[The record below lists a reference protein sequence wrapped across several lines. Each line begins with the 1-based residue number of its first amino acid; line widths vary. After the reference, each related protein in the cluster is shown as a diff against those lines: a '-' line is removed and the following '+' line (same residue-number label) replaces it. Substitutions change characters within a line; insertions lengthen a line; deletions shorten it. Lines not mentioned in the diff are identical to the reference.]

1 MLAPTRLHACRAPRP
16 PGAAGCRALGVDP
29 SGGRSP
35 WGVAL
40 LEREGPGSW
49 RLALALEA
57 PPGEALGLV
66 ARLAGGACACGVDAP
81 LSPQPPGGL
90 RPCERAAVRLGA
102 RLLPGW
108 GGMAALARAG
118 IAVAALCS
126 EAGAVPV
133 ETHPA
138 SAARLSGLPGRLGGH
153 AWEAVAAAV
162 AAAAWLE
169 GSSLEAEAGGCCLSL
184 PLPGGWRT
192 QLLAN
197 PYTSR
202 SVAASSRTRK
212 ASP

>member
-1 MLAPTRLHACRAPRP
+1 MLAPAGLHACRAPKPR
-16 PGAAGCRALGVDP
+16 ALRGCTALGVDP

-40 LEREGPGSW
+40 LEAGGPGSW

-57 PPGEALGLV
+57 RPREALRLV
-66 ARLAGGACACGVDAP
+66 ARLAGAACACGVDAP
-81 LSPQPPGGL
+81 ISPQPPGGF
-90 RPCERAAVRLGA
+90 RPCERAAARLGA

-108 GGMAALARAG
+108 RGMEALARAG
-118 IAVAALCS
+118 AAVAALCS

-169 GSSLEAEAGGCCLSL
+169 GSSIEAEAGGCCLSL
-184 PLPGGWRT
+184 PAPGGWRA

-197 PYTSR
+197 PYTSSR
-202 SVAASSRTRK
+202 VAASSRARK